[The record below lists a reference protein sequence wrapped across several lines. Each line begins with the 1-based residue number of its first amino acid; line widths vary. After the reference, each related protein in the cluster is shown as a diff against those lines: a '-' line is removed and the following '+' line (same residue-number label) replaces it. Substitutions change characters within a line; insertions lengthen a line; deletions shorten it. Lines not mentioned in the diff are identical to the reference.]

1 MARPMRKNA
10 VLKLGGVGALAVL
23 LLGGGLQLAS
33 AGENTGSTAA
43 QTVNCP
49 TVRDKL
55 PAVPASAAAGVEREL
70 ANLDEEIARQNE
82 RLAKQA
88 ANPQGGANFINN
100 AILGPLKSKRVA
112 VLDRIEINFNRA
124 GAQRPNL
131 DALATCGLNAPGVAS
146 ALNSSVKAGNA
157 ATGGNN
163 TTAAAQTVNCP
174 TPQIPAVPA
183 QAAANV
189 QAELANLDKQISEA
203 NARLAQQ
210 AANPQGGAN
219 FINNAILGPLK
230 DKRQAALDRIE
241 IAFNRVGA
249 QRPNLDNFAACGL
262 NGAGAGNAGNGNA
275 GAGNGNAGNGNGNA
289 GNGNGNAGNGN
300 AGAARTV
307 NCPTPQIPAVPAQA
321 AANVQAELA
330 NLDKQISE
338 ANARLAQQAANPQG
352 GANFINNAILGPLKD
367 KRQAALDRIEIAFNR
382 VGAQRPNLDNFAAC
396 GLN

>member
-1 MARPMRKNA
+1 MARPMRKNS

-33 AGENTGSTAA
+33 AAENTGSSAA

-55 PAVPASAAAGVEREL
+55 PAVPAAAAAGVEREL

-112 VLDRIEINFNRA
+112 VLDRIEINFNRV

-131 DALATCGLNAPGVAS
+131 DSLATCGLNAPGVAS

-157 ATGGNN
+157 GTGAN

-249 QRPNLDNFAACGL
+249 QRPNLDNFATCGL
-262 NGAGAGNAGNGNA
+262 NGAGAGNAGAGNA
-275 GAGNGNAGNGNGNA
+275 GAGNAGVRA
-289 GNGNGNAGNGN
+289 
-300 AGAARTV
+300 
-307 NCPTPQIPAVPAQA
+307 TPVRATRVPGTP
-321 AANVQAELA
+321 VPPG
-330 NLDKQISE
+330 
-338 ANARLAQQAANPQG
+338 R
-352 GANFINNAILGPLKD
+352 
-367 KRQAALDRIEIAFNR
+367 
-382 VGAQRPNLDNFAAC
+382 
-396 GLN
+396 